1 MHKNSPSTAL
11 SSTIFLLFRSVLLH
25 LRILEQR
32 IERLRGRVVALRRL
46 NVLERPL
53 DRRLRLR
60 IVRLNLDRPVKLP
73 LDRDDRVRPLQL
85 LERVESLLV
94 LLVLLAGYFILKNR
108 RAAPLPMKAS
118 DYSADKLRQAKPP
131 REAPVA
137 AV

>member
-1 MHKNSPSTAL
+1 M
-11 SSTIFLLFRSVLLH
+11 LLH

-94 LLVLLAGYFILKNR
+94 LLVLLAGYSILKNR

-118 DYSADKLRQAKPP
+118 DYSADELRPAKPP
-131 REAPVA
+131 REGAAA